1 MEQTHYAF
9 TDHYN
14 EGESENI
21 VEEGLK
27 MANFDHPNVLG
38 LIGVCVDAGPSPYLI
53 MPFMGHGNLLSFL
66 KKRRN
71 EFEFDAATNSD
82 EERVINGRAG
92 PRTREGLYNPHNEIA
107 SMANL

>member
-1 MEQTHYAF
+1 MF

-27 MANFDHPNVLG
+27 MSNLDHPNVLG

-71 EFEFDAATNSD
+71 EFEFDAATDSD
-82 EERVINGRAG
+82 EERVINR
-92 PRTREGLYNPHNEIA
+92 RVWWV
-107 SMANL
+107 